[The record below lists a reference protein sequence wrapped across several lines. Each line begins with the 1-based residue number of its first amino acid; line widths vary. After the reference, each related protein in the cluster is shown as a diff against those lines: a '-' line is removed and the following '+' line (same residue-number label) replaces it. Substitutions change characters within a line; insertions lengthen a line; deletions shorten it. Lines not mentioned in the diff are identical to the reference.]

1 MDLWQL
7 HIFCKV
13 VELRSFSRAGE
24 MISLSQP
31 TVSSHI
37 KYLEEHFGCRL
48 IDRLSREAVPTKA
61 GELLYTYARELITL
75 RDEAET
81 ALAEFHG
88 KIQGNLV
95 IGGSTI
101 PGVHILPKTI
111 GAFISE
117 YPDVT
122 MSLIIGDSEKITN
135 DTLTGAVELGIV
147 GAKSGDKK
155 LSQEKLIE

>member
-7 HIFCKV
+7 HVFCKV

-24 MISLSQP
+24 MINLSQP

-48 IDRLSREAVPTKA
+48 IDRLSREALPTKA

-88 KIQGNLV
+88 KIRGNLV

-101 PGVHILPKTI
+101 PGCIFFPK
-111 GAFISE
+111 GKHQLLSYF
-117 YPDVT
+117 VT
-122 MSLIIGDSEKITN
+122 RL
-135 DTLTGAVELGIV
+135 LF
-147 GAKSGDKK
+147 
-155 LSQEKLIE
+155 